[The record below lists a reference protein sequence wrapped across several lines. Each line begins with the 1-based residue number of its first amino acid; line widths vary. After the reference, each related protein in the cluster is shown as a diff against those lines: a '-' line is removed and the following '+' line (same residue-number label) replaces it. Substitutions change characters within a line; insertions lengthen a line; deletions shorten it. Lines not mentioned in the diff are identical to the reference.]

1 MEGFA
6 IIGLIF
12 IIIFLFSINSSINS
26 KFETLNTKI
35 NFLNKSIESLKKT
48 EVVWKPEDVVLKSEF
63 KPVTDVPKAIP
74 IVEEIKPIIEE
85 VISVPEEIKPI
96 IEEIKPTAVVEEN
109 LVLETEKPV
118 LSRNLETPVV
128 EFKKPERKPYVPEK
142 SFWEKFKE
150 NNPDL
155 EKFIGE
161 NLINKIGILI
171 LVLGIGYFVSYSI
184 DKGWIPTP
192 ARVGIGILAGAMVL
206 GVAHKLRLKY
216 AAFSSVFVA
225 GAIAIFYFTIGIAF
239 HDYKLFSQPVA
250 FSIMVLITAFAALIT
265 VSYNRIELAVLTL
278 IGGFAVPFMV
288 STGEGNYVVLFSY
301 ILILNSGILAI
312 AYFKKWNLVNVL
324 AFVFTILLYLGW
336 WSSEINKEHPQYSGA
351 LLFAFA
357 FYLMFTIINIINNIK
372 TQGVFSKMQLA
383 ILTINT
389 FVFYGVGM
397 SILNGFHPEFKG
409 LFTTFIAV
417 LNLIYAWFL
426 YKKFGIDKTAVYLL
440 IGLTLTFVTLAIPI
454 QFAGHY
460 ITLFWAGEAVLL
472 IWLSQKSQITSYRYG
487 AVIVQFLMLGS
498 LIMDWEH
505 FYAGDSVLQIVLNPI
520 FVTGSVAVTSFFGV
534 YYLLKKETESVFQ
547 FGITF
552 NPESYRK
559 FAFIVGIVILYIVG
573 FLEVAYQADSFLTIP
588 QSSSI
593 PVVYH
598 LIFTAIL
605 SFFLMKKDSKS
616 GYQATTLI
624 AIVNIVLF
632 AFAFSHFSFAEH
644 EKNISTG
651 NYDRIAFLMHYVMLA
666 ITIYFC
672 YQLYKMYREKEMA
685 TFFTKPIFVWIAA
698 FFLIY
703 MASTELMLHG
713 LILNDSPVTVQEVL
727 KENPTYKMD
736 KYAIESSKS
745 YLATSRIENTR
756 ETILKTSFPILWG
769 VLAFIFLIVGI
780 KKLSKALRII
790 ALTLLG
796 LTIAKLFLYDIS
808 NVSETGKIIA
818 FILLGVLILIISFVY
833 QKIKVLVSDDIKPE
847 STNETPKSDEE
858 NN

>member
-1 MEGFA
+1 MDGFA
-6 IIGLIF
+6 IIGLIL

-26 KFETLNTKI
+26 KFETLNNKI

-48 EVVWKPEDVVLKSEF
+48 ETVWKPEDVVLKSEF
-63 KPVTDVPKAIP
+63 KPVTDIPIVIPIVEDVKPIILENVPVPEEIKL
-74 IVEEIKPIIEE
+74 IVEEIKP
-85 VISVPEEIKPI
+85 
-96 IEEIKPTAVVEEN
+96 
-109 LVLETEKPV
+109 LVLETEQPV

-142 SFWEKFKE
+142 TFWEKFKE

-171 LVLGIGYFVSYSI
+171 LVLGISYFVSYSI

-192 ARVGIGILAGAMVL
+192 ARVGIGILAGALVL

-239 HDYKLFSQPVA
+239 HEYKLFSQPVA
-250 FSIMVLITAFAALIT
+250 FAIMVLITAFAALIT
-265 VSYNRIELAVLTL
+265 ISYNRIELAILTL

-288 STGEGNYVVLFSY
+288 STGEGNYVVLFTY

-312 AYFKKWNLVNVL
+312 AYFKKWNLMNVL
-324 AFVFTILLYLGW
+324 AFIFTTLLYLGW
-336 WSSEINKEHPQYSGA
+336 WNTEINKEHPHNFGA
-351 LLFAFA
+351 LFFAFA

-372 TQGVFSKMQLA
+372 TQGVFSKMQLS
-383 ILTINT
+383 ILTVNT

-409 LFTTFIAV
+409 LFTTFVAV
-417 LNLIYAWFL
+417 LNLVYAWFL
-426 YKKFGIDKTAVYLL
+426 YKKFGIDKSAVYVL

-498 LIMDWEH
+498 LIIDWQH
-505 FYAGDSVLQIVLNPI
+505 FYDGNSVLQIVVNPI
-520 FVTGSVAVTSFFGV
+520 FITGIVAVVSFFAV
-534 YYLLKKETESVFQ
+534 YQLLKKETESIFQ

-559 FAFIVGIVILYIVG
+559 FAFVVGLILFYFVGI
-573 FLEVAYQADSFLTIP
+573 LEVNYQSFDYLDYTHSAIVLP
-588 QSSSI
+588 M
-593 PVVYH
+593 VYH
-598 LIFTAIL
+598 LIFTSIFC
-605 SFFLMKKDSKS
+605 SFIVRKNSEITDNI
-616 GYQATTLI
+616 TTLI
-624 AIVNIVLF
+624 AFANIVLF
-632 AFAFSHFSFAEH
+632 AFVFSKNSFKEH
-644 EKNISTG
+644 TNYIITG
-651 NYDRIAFLMHYVMLA
+651 DYQNLSFIMHYVMLLA
-666 ITIYFC
+666 TIYFSFL
-672 YQLYKMYREKEMA
+672 LYKLKKENRL
-685 TFFTKPIFVWIAA
+685 FNILNKSIFVWIAA
-698 FFLIY
+698 FFIIY
-703 MASTELMLHG
+703 MASTEVMLHG
-713 LILNDSPVTVQEVL
+713 LILHDTPISAQDAFKANSES
-727 KENPTYKMD
+727 KFD
-736 KYAIESSKS
+736 KYILTNTQVD
-745 YLATSRIENTR
+745 LAQLKIKNTR

-769 VLAFIFLIVGI
+769 ILAFIFLIVGI

-790 ALTLLG
+790 ALALLG

-847 STNETPKSDEE
+847 TINQTKPDEK
-858 NN
+858 NI

>member
-1 MEGFA
+1 MEGFV
-6 IIGLIF
+6 IIVLIF
-12 IIIFLFSINSSINS
+12 IIIFLFSINSSINN
-26 KFETLNTKI
+26 KFETLNTKV

-63 KPVTDVPKAIP
+63 KPIIDVPKAIP
-74 IVEEIKPIIEE
+74 VVEDVKPT
-85 VISVPEEIKPI
+85 PEEIKPI
-96 IEEIKPTAVVEEN
+96 AVEEN

-128 EFKKPERKPYVPEK
+128 EFKKPERKPYIPKK

-171 LVLGIGYFVSYSI
+171 LVLGISYFVSYSI

-250 FSIMVLITAFAALIT
+250 FSIMVLITAFATLIT
-265 VSYNRIELAVLTL
+265 VSYNRIELAILTL

-324 AFVFTILLYLGW
+324 AFIFTILLYVGW
-336 WSSEINKEHPQYSGA
+336 LSSELNKELPHYSGA

-397 SILNGFHPEFKG
+397 SILSNFHPEFKG
-409 LFTTFIAV
+409 LFTTFVAV
-417 LNLIYAWFL
+417 LNLVYAWFL

-460 ITLFWAGEAVLL
+460 ITLFWACEAVLL

-498 LIMDWEH
+498 LVIDWGH
-505 FYAGDSVLQIVLNPI
+505 FYAGDSILQIILNPI
-520 FVTGSVAVTSFFGV
+520 FITGIVAVTSFFGV
-534 YYLLKKETESVFQ
+534 YYLLRKETESVFQ

-552 NPESYRK
+552 NPKSYRK
-559 FAFIVGIVILYIVG
+559 FAFILGIVLLYFVG
-573 FLEVAYQADSFLTIP
+573 FLEVAYQADSFLIIP
-588 QSSSI
+588 QSSTF

-605 SFFLMKKDSKS
+605 SFFLIKKHSKS

-624 AIVNIVLF
+624 AIVNIILF
-632 AFAFSHFSFAEH
+632 AFAFSHFAFVEH
-644 EKNISTG
+644 ETYITTGISQHV
-651 NYDRIAFLMHYVMLA
+651 AFYMHYVMLA

-672 YQLYKMYREKEMA
+672 DQLYKMYREKEISM
-685 TFFTKPIFVWIAA
+685 FFTKPIFVWIAA
-698 FFLIY
+698 FFIIY
-703 MASTELMLHG
+703 MASTEVMLHG
-713 LILNDSPVTVQEVL
+713 LTLHDAPITVQEVL

-736 KYAIESSKS
+736 KYAIENAKN
-745 YLATSRIENTR
+745 YLASSRVEVTR

-769 VLAFIFLIVGI
+769 ILAFIFLIVGI
-780 KKLSKALRII
+780 KKLSKPLRII
-790 ALTLLG
+790 ALALLG
-796 LTIAKLFLYDIS
+796 LTITKLFIYDIS

-833 QKIKVLVSDDIKPE
+833 QKIKVLVSGDVKPDL
-847 STNETPKSDEE
+847 TNEKLKSDDEIK
-858 NN
+858 

>member
-1 MEGFA
+1 MEEFA

-26 KFETLNTKI
+26 KFEILNTKI

-63 KPVTDVPKAIP
+63 KPVTDLPKTVP
-74 IVEEIKPIIEE
+74 IVDDVKPIVQE
-85 VISVPEEIKPI
+85 VVAVPEEIKPI
-96 IEEIKPTAVVEEN
+96 VEETKSIVVEEN

-118 LSRNLETPVV
+118 LARNLETPVV
-128 EFKKPERKPYVPEK
+128 EFKKPERKPYVPQK

-171 LVLGIGYFVSYSI
+171 LVLGISYFVSYSI

-288 STGEGNYVVLFSY
+288 STGEGNYVVLFTY

-324 AFVFTILLYLGW
+324 AFIFTVLLYLGW
-336 WSSEINKEHPQYSGA
+336 LSSEINKEHPHYSGA
-351 LLFAFA
+351 LFFAFA
-357 FYLMFTIINIINNIK
+357 FYLMFTVINIINNIK

-383 ILTINT
+383 ILTVNT

-397 SILNGFHPEFKG
+397 SILDGFHPEFKG
-409 LFTTFIAV
+409 LFTTFVAV
-417 LNLIYAWFL
+417 LNLVYAWFL

-487 AVIVQFLMLGS
+487 AVIVHFLMLGS
-498 LIMDWEH
+498 LVIDWEH
-505 FYAGDSVLQIVLNPI
+505 FYSGDSVLQIVLNPI
-520 FVTGSVAVTSFFGV
+520 FSTGVVAVTSFFGV
-534 YYLLKKETESVFQ
+534 YYLLKKETESIFQ

-552 NPESYRK
+552 NPELYRK
-559 FAFIVGIVILYIVG
+559 FAFIVGIVLLYFVG
-573 FLEVAYQADSFLTIP
+573 FLEVAYQADSFLKIP
-588 QSSSI
+588 QSSTF

-598 LIFTAIL
+598 LVFTAVL
-605 SFFLMKKDSKS
+605 SFFLMKKDAKF
-616 GYQATTLI
+616 GYQATTLL
-624 AIVNIVLF
+624 AIVNIILF
-632 AFAFSHFSFAEH
+632 AFAFSHFAFVEH
-644 EKNISTG
+644 EDYISTG
-651 NYDRIAFLMHYVMLA
+651 NYNRIAFYMHYIMLA
-666 ITIYFC
+666 IVIYFC
-672 YQLYKMYREKEMA
+672 YQLYKMYREKEIA
-685 TFFTKPIFVWIAA
+685 TFFKKPILVWIAA

-703 MASTELMLHG
+703 MASTEVMLHG
-713 LILNDSPVTVQEVL
+713 LALNDSPITVKEVL
-727 KENPTYKMD
+727 NENPTYKMD

-780 KKLSKALRII
+780 KKLSKPLRII
-790 ALTLLG
+790 ALALLG

-858 NN
+858 NS

>member
-1 MEGFA
+1 MEEFA

-63 KPVTDVPKAIP
+63 KSVTDVPKVIP
-74 IVEEIKPIIEE
+74 IAEEIKPIILDVVPIPEEIKTIVEEIKPI
-85 VISVPEEIKPI
+85 V
-96 IEEIKPTAVVEEN
+96 A
-109 LVLETEKPV
+109 ETEKPV

-171 LVLGIGYFVSYSI
+171 LVLGISYFVSYSI

-239 HDYKLFSQPVA
+239 HEYKLFGQTVA
-250 FSIMVLITAFAALIT
+250 FAIMVLITAFAALIT
-265 VSYNRIELAVLTL
+265 VSYNRIELAILTL

-288 STGEGNYVVLFSY
+288 STGEGNYMVLFSY

-312 AYFKKWNLVNVL
+312 AYFKKWNLMNVL
-324 AFVFTILLYLGW
+324 AFVFTTLLYLGW
-336 WSSEINKEHPQYSGA
+336 WSSEIDKEHPHYSGA

-383 ILTINT
+383 ILTVNT

-409 LFTTFIAV
+409 LFTTSVAV
-417 LNLIYAWFL
+417 LNLVYAWFL
-426 YKKFGIDKTAVYLL
+426 YKKFGIDKTAVYVL

-472 IWLSQKSQITSYRYG
+472 IWLSQKSQITSYRFG
-487 AVIVQFLMLGS
+487 AVIVHFLMLGS
-498 LIMDWEH
+498 LIMDWQH
-505 FYAGDSVLQIVLNPI
+505 FYAGDSVLQIVINPI
-520 FVTGSVAVTSFFGV
+520 FITGIVGVTSFFGV
-534 YYLLKKETESVFQ
+534 YYLLRKETKSIFQ

-559 FAFIVGIVILYIVG
+559 FDFVVGIILLYFVG
-573 FLEVAYQADSFLTIP
+573 FLEVCYQADSLLIIP
-588 QSSSI
+588 QSTTF

-605 SFFLMKKDSKS
+605 SFFLMKRNADF
-616 GYQATTLI
+616 GYQAVTLI

-644 EKNISTG
+644 EKYISSG
-651 NYDRIAFLMHYVMLA
+651 IYDRMAFYMHYLMLA
-666 ITIYFC
+666 IIIYFC
-672 YQLYKMYREKEMA
+672 YQLYKMYREKEIA

-703 MASTELMLHG
+703 MASTEVMLHG

-745 YLATSRIENTR
+745 YLASSRIENTR
-756 ETILKTSFPILWG
+756 ETILKTSFPVLWG
-769 VLAFIFLIVGI
+769 ILAFVFLIIGI

-847 STNETPKSDEE
+847 ISNTTTKSDEE
-858 NN
+858 IN

>member
-1 MEGFA
+1 MEEFA

-63 KPVTDVPKAIP
+63 KSVTDVPKVIP
-74 IVEEIKPIIEE
+74 IVEEIKPIIQDVVPIPEE
-85 VISVPEEIKPI
+85 IKAIVEEIKPI
-96 IEEIKPTAVVEEN
+96 VAG
-109 LVLETEKPV
+109 TEKPI

-128 EFKKPERKPYVPEK
+128 EFKKPERKPYVPKK

-171 LVLGIGYFVSYSI
+171 LVLGISYFVSYSI

-192 ARVGIGILAGAMVL
+192 ARVGIGILAGALVL

-216 AAFSSVFVA
+216 TAFSSVFVA
-225 GAIAIFYFTIGIAF
+225 GALAIFYFTIGIAF

-324 AFVFTILLYLGW
+324 AFIFTILLYLGW
-336 WSSEINKEHPQYSGA
+336 WNTEIYKEHPHYSGA

-372 TQGVFSKMQLA
+372 TQGVFSKMQLT
-383 ILTINT
+383 ILTVNT

-397 SILNGFHPEFKG
+397 SILSSFHPDFKG
-409 LFTTFIAV
+409 LFTTFVAV
-417 LNLIYAWFL
+417 LNLVYAWFL
-426 YKKFGIDKTAVYLL
+426 YKKFGIDKTAVYVL

-472 IWLSQKSQITSYRYG
+472 IWLSQKSQITSYRFG
-487 AVIVQFLMLGS
+487 AVIVHFLMLGS
-498 LIMDWEH
+498 LVMDWNH

-520 FVTGSVAVTSFFGV
+520 FITGIVAVISFFGV
-534 YYLLKKETESVFQ
+534 YYLLKKEMESILQ

-552 NPESYRK
+552 NPELYRK
-559 FAFIVGIVILYIVG
+559 SVFIVGIILLYIVG
-573 FLEVAYQADSFLTIP
+573 FLEVAYQADSVFIVP
-588 QSSSI
+588 QSSTF

-605 SFFLMKKDSKS
+605 SFFLLKKDSKFGS
-616 GYQATTLI
+616 QATTLL
-624 AIVNIVLF
+624 AIINIFLF
-632 AFAFSHFSFAEH
+632 AFVFSNFAFAEH
-644 EKNISTG
+644 EKYISSG
-651 NYDRIAFLMHYVMLA
+651 IEYRIAFYMHYVMLV

-672 YQLYKMYREKEMA
+672 YQLYKMYREKEIA

-703 MASTELMLHG
+703 IASTELMLHG
-713 LILNDSPVTVQEVL
+713 LIFYDTPISVQDVL
-727 KENPTYKMD
+727 KKNPTYKMD
-736 KYAIESSKS
+736 KYAIESSRS
-745 YLATSRIENTR
+745 YLAQSKIENTR

-769 VLAFIFLIVGI
+769 ILAFIFLIVGI

-847 STNETPKSDEE
+847 IFNETTKSDEE